1 MSKPVAVLVYPGFQE
16 LEFWYP
22 VLRLR
27 EARREVVVLG
37 TAGPDAAYSRLGYP
51 VVPNRA
57 LAGASGADF
66 AAVVVPG
73 GNTGALEHDVVL
85 RAFLDE
91 AAHAGAVLAAV
102 SEGRSL
108 LGKAGDGA
116 ITAAGTDDLP
126 AWGKTL
132 MSALDAA
139 PSAAQLSEARIAV
152 LAENQYQELELW
164 YPLLRLREAGAHVLV
179 VGPSSDQVYASKLGY
194 PVRPDLAVADVTA
207 EDFDAVVIPGGFAP
221 EGMRRHKAMIDFVR
235 DMDARGSLVAAICHA
250 GWVLASAGVAKDR
263 DVTCVALIRD
273 DVIHAGGRYRDEA
286 VVRDRNLI
294 TSRLPSD
301 LHLFCGAILD
311 YLRDAPAPAPGGR
324 RLAPTGGRAPA
335 SAAHTRRAVLNMGP
349 RGVASADYTTVVA
362 LGETIAS

>member
-1 MSKPVAVLVYPGFQE
+1 MSKPVAVLLYPGFQE

-37 TAGPDAAYSRLGYP
+37 TAGQDAAYSRLGYP

-57 LAGASGADF
+57 VAGASGADF
-66 AAVVVPG
+66 AAVVIPG
-73 GNTGALEHDVVL
+73 GNTGALGHDPVL

-91 AAHAGAVLAAV
+91 AAQAGALLAAV

-108 LGKAGDGA
+108 LGKAVDGA
-116 ITAAGTDDLP
+116 ITAASTDDLP
-126 AWGKTL
+126 AWGHRL
-132 MSALDAA
+132 MSALDATSSLA
-139 PSAAQLSEARIAV
+139 LPREARIAI

-164 YPLLRLREAGAHVLV
+164 HPLLRLREAGAHVLV
-179 VGPSSDQVYASKLGY
+179 VGPARDQVYASKLGY

-207 EDFDAVVIPGGFAP
+207 GDFDAVVIPGGFAP

-235 DMDARGSLVAAICHA
+235 DMDARGNLVAAICHA
-250 GWVLASAGVAKDR
+250 GWVLASAGIAKDR

-311 YLRDAPAPAPGGR
+311 YLRDAPAASPAGR
-324 RLAPTGGRAPA
+324 RLAPADGRAPA
-335 SAAHTRRAVLNMGP
+335 SAVHAQRAVLGMGP
-349 RGVASADYTTVVA
+349 RGIASADYTTVVN
-362 LGETIAS
+362 LGETVVR